1 MLSFKCLSC
10 IIVRLEHCIEPLVS
24 GNVPDMILNS
34 RLGKGP
40 LMKREKGLSINGCQ
54 LTSHAITEHTEGT
67 EFMGIILSLEANS
80 NVQHCLY
87 SVI

>member
-1 MLSFKCLSC
+1 M
-10 IIVRLEHCIEPLVS
+10 RLEHCIEPWVT
-24 GNVPDMILNS
+24 GNVPNTILNS

-40 LMKREKGLSINGCQ
+40 LMKKEKGLSVNGCQ
-54 LTSHAITEHTEGT
+54 LTSRAITEHTEKS
-67 EFMGIILSLEANS
+67 EFLGVVPSLKANS